1 MAATSQATVAEPEPM
16 QKAQLL
22 ELHPWPAE
30 YAKAKKI
37 ERLWTFD
44 LPGTPAELWPFISD
58 TSRMNRALGTS
69 EMTFIEQDGKRYGSS
84 KAGGVRHEWL
94 EVPWNWVAEQWLTS
108 TRIYERGF
116 MKVMYAI
123 HRLEPIATGT

>member
-1 MAATSQATVAEPEPM
+1 MELTM
-16 QKAQLL
+16 AQLL
-22 ELHPWPAE
+22 ELHPWPKQFADE
-30 YAKAKKI
+30 KRI
-37 ERLWTFD
+37 ERLWVYD
-44 LPGTPAELWPFISD
+44 LPGTPQALWPFISD
-58 TSRMNRALGTS
+58 TSRMNRALGTA
-69 EMTFIEQDGKRYGSS
+69 EMQFVEKEGKRFGTS

-123 HRLEPIATGT
+123 HRLEPIAAGTRVYLY